1 MQGSAVWDYYIEALS
16 AGTEP
21 CKSPPAAPLRMR
33 KARSEI
39 CLATLHYQN
48 RQADPSE
55 DVKGMYELGG
65 V

>member
-1 MQGSAVWDYYIEALS
+1 MQESAVWDYYIEALL

-21 CKSPPAAPLRMR
+21 CKSPPAAPPRTR
-33 KARSEI
+33 KACSEI

-55 DVKGMYELGG
+55 GVKGMYELGD